1 MEVNDQSSEQS
12 NPGYDWLATDAEVAD
27 VASRLGI
34 PLAPGDVRE
43 ITESFSRI
51 FVFGGDDGE
60 QRVLKIRARWMTEG
74 RIGFEHALAR
84 HLRGHGLPM
93 VAPLEIEGGCT
104 WARVGDLFCEIAP
117 HVDGR
122 KAEQSLADVRLMGQL
137 LGHFHVCVRSFDA
150 SLYEPPHF
158 RNQVEPRELEQEVTQ
173 LPQQLRER
181 WEELVAC
188 YERQGVPSLPQ
199 VIRHGDYH
207 PWNML
212 FSQDEPRGI
221 AALFDLD
228 MSAWGPRIYDV
239 SYAIFFLRNLHP
251 EWNGEGWSTRYR
263 QFIEGYAETCGMPIR
278 EDEAAVVPLLMECI
292 AFGFVA
298 QAQAEDAESHS
309 ANYTALVEWLE
320 SWRPELTGMLGG

>member
-12 NPGYDWLATDAEVAD
+12 DPLYDWLATDAEVAD
-27 VASRLGI
+27 VASYLGVS
-34 PLAPGDVRE
+34 LAPGDARE

-51 FVFGGDDGE
+51 FVFGEDDGN
-60 QRVLKIRARWMTEG
+60 QRALKIRARWMTEG

-84 HLRGHGLPM
+84 HLRDHGLPM
-93 VAPLEIEGGCT
+93 VAPLEIEGDST
-104 WARVGDLFCEIAP
+104 WARVGDLFCEIARY
-117 HVDGR
+117 VDGR

-137 LGHFHVCVRSFDA
+137 LGHFHACVRSFDA
-150 SLYEPPHF
+150 GLYEPPHF

-199 VIRHGDYH
+199 VIRHGDFH
-207 PWNML
+207 PWNIL
-212 FSQDEPRGI
+212 FSRDEPSQV

-228 MSAWGPRIYDV
+228 MAAWGPRVYDT

-251 EWNGEGWSTRYR
+251 KWNGESWNTRYR
-263 QFIEGYAETCGMPIR
+263 QFVEGYVETTGTPL
-278 EDEAAVVPLLMECI
+278 EADEAAVVPLLMECI

-298 QAQAEDAESHS
+298 QAQAEDVESHS
-309 ANYTALVEWLE
+309 ANYTALAEWLE
-320 SWRPELTGMLGG
+320 SCGPELTLMHRG